1 MKSNLSYWQ
10 GTQVEME
17 DIQELCYQSYIDN
30 MSNYADYKV
39 TTTALTDV
47 FSPIGESN
55 DLYVM
60 RIPSGLVKKQAL
72 IDEMTAHNKNIKIIK
87 SKSFWNGENGGNGVN

>member
-1 MKSNLSYWQ
+1 MKPNQSYWH
-10 GTQVEME
+10 GTKEEME
-17 DIQELCYQSYIDN
+17 DIQQKCYQSYINDMN
-30 MSNYADYKV
+30 NYADYKV

-47 FSPIGESN
+47 FSPLGESN

-72 IDEMTAHNKNIKIIK
+72 IDEMTAHNKSIKIIK
-87 SKSFWNGENGGNGVN
+87 SKSSWNSTEE